1 MQGARYQHCDGN
13 ASTFETRQR
22 RAGCG
27 ICTQETRDA
36 AGSADLRWRAS
47 SPIDCLGL
55 LEAASRLRPLDASI
69 ACRQSCGT
77 QDRSHG
83 AFQYG
88 RPRVKKNDI
97 KPHLKEYWVIPP
109 TANAAFVHVN
119 RAKNGEPST
128 HPLSGVE
135 LRALRRLKRESIE
148 SPFVF
153 VSERGSPFTTAGYRK
168 MIARLGEAARFSFPV
183 HPHMLRHACGYKLA
197 NDGRDTR
204 ALQHYLGHKSIQ
216 HTVRYTKLS
225 PDRFRDFW
233 RD

>member
-1 MQGARYQHCDGN
+1 VERLMKAAGENRYGH
-13 ASTFETRQR
+13 
-22 RAGCG
+22 
-27 ICTQETRDA
+27 RDA
-36 AGSADLRWRAS
+36 TMILIAFRHG
-47 SPIDCLGL
+47 
-55 LEAASRLRPLDASI
+55 LRPVEVCNLKWDSI
-69 ACRQSCGT
+69 DLSKAR
-77 QDRSHG
+77 
-83 AFQYG
+83 
-88 RPRVKKNDI
+88 I
-97 KPHLKEYWVIPP
+97 
-109 TANAAFVHVN
+109 HVN

-153 VSERGSPFTTAGYRK
+153 VSERGSPFTTAGWRK

-183 HPHMLRHACGYKLA
+183 HPHMFRHACGYKLA
-197 NDGRDTR
+197 NQGEDTR